1 MAAKTAWQR
10 AKIAKNKRANFSI
23 NLRIMKQVAPRG
35 ISRQTMDMANELA
48 HDLLDR
54 LFDTAEAVRKYDDK
68 GTLSARHVQVAT
80 RALLRTELA
89 SHAVSEAT
97 KAVQKFAAA

>member
-1 MAAKTAWQR
+1 MAKK
-10 AKIAKNKRANFSI
+10 AKIAKNKRVNFSI
-23 NLRIMKQVAPRG
+23 NLHRIMKQVAPQCS